1 MSNERLMYGS
11 IATGIISGVLL
22 LILIG
27 WIPLYGWIIAG
38 FAAGLA
44 SRGSARGFMSA
55 LISGVVVSIG
65 IILMALFMPFSDLA
79 AISSFLGTAYL
90 NAHAFPYLYSLLSN
104 GTIPLVKIIA
114 VDYIAI
120 PVVGGII
127 GGAILNNG
135 YYIVESQEVPAAAPV
150 QIHAPETQVSTQEAG
165 EEASKIS

>member
-11 IATGIISGVLL
+11 IGSGIISGVLL

-38 FAAGLA
+38 LAAGLA
-44 SRGSARGFMSA
+44 ARGSARGFISA
-55 LISGVVVSIG
+55 LISGVIVSMG
-65 IILMALFMPFSDLA
+65 IVLMALFMPFSDIA
-79 AISSFLGTAYL
+79 GISSFLGNAYL

-104 GTIPLVKIIA
+104 STIPLVKIIA

-120 PVVGGII
+120 PVVGGLI

-135 YYIVESQEVPAAAPV
+135 FYIVESTETTTYAPANIQAAEP
-150 QIHAPETQVSTQEAG
+150 QISTQEAG

>member
-1 MSNERLMYGS
+1 MYGS

-44 SRGSARGFMSA
+44 SRGSARGFISA
-55 LISGVVVSIG
+55 LISGVIVSIG
-65 IILMALFMPFSDLA
+65 IILMALFMPFSDIVS
-79 AISSFLGTAYL
+79 ISSFLGNSYL
-90 NAHAFPYLYSLLSN
+90 NAHAFPYLSSLLSN

-135 YYIVESQEVPAAAPV
+135 YYIVESQEVAAPV
-150 QIHAPETQVSTQEAG
+150 PAPAQAPAPEPKISPQEAG

>member
-55 LISGVVVSIG
+55 LISGVVEECVICAR
-65 IILMALFMPFSDLA
+65 INLHLEVKLVLHHILHQCWKS
-79 AISSFLGTAYL
+79 
-90 NAHAFPYLYSLLSN
+90 
-104 GTIPLVKIIA
+104 V
-114 VDYIAI
+114 VD
-120 PVVGGII
+120 
-127 GGAILNNG
+127 
-135 YYIVESQEVPAAAPV
+135 
-150 QIHAPETQVSTQEAG
+150 
-165 EEASKIS
+165 